1 MKSQDLRSHIPLL
14 EKFVYLDSAS
24 TSQTP
29 RNVIEAMNDYF
40 INYNANTGRGAYRI
54 AIKASQKLDYAREN
68 LANFISA
75 SPNEVVFTKNT
86 TEAINIVAN
95 GLNLSKDST
104 VIISDME
111 HHSNYIPWINLK
123 NKGVNVEIASSND
136 NGIIDI
142 ENINE
147 ITIAANKNIS
157 NKSKHDNSKNIIAIS
172 HITNS
177 IGSKQNI
184 NEISEIAKENDTLFL
199 VDAAQSIGH
208 TSVNTKKINADF
220 IAFPGHKGLLG
231 PVGTGGLY
239 INKSTVSA
247 TDLAPLNL
255 GGGTIRDTKEYD
267 FDLENVPNV
276 YEGGTLNIAG
286 FIGLSAGIDYINKIG
301 IKNIEN
307 HNQNLKNQLIEGISS
322 ISGLNYYGDKDNID
336 SIVSFNINGINS
348 HDLAK
353 ILDETS
359 NICIRSG
366 HHCAIPAMNHLKTNN
381 GTCRASF
388 HYYNNS
394 EDINKLVDA
403 LKEIA
408 TLFS

>member
-1 MKSQDLRSHIPLL
+1 MKSQDLRSHVPLL
-14 EKFVYLDSAS
+14 KKFVYLDSAS

-29 RNVIEAMNDYF
+29 KNVIEAMNDYF

-54 AIKASQKLDYAREN
+54 AIKASQKITNAREN
-68 LANFISA
+68 LARFISA
-75 SPNEVVFTKNT
+75 HPEEIVFTKNT
-86 TEAINIVAN
+86 TEAINIVSN

-123 NKGVNVEIASSND
+123 NKGVKVEIVSSND
-136 NGIIDI
+136 NGIINI

-147 ITIAANKNIS
+147 ITITSNKNIS
-157 NKSKHDNSKNIIAIS
+157 NKFKSNNSKNIIAIS
-172 HITNS
+172 HINNS
-177 IGSKQNI
+177 IGSKQKI
-184 NEISEIAKENDTLFL
+184 NEISKIAKENDTLFL

-208 TSVNTKKINADF
+208 TSVNAKKIDADF

-239 INKSTVSA
+239 INKSTVST
-247 TDLAPLNL
+247 TDLAPMNL
-255 GGGTIRDTKEYD
+255 GGGTIKDTEEYIFTLD
-267 FDLENVPNV
+267 KAPHV

-286 FIGLSAGIDYINKIG
+286 FIGLSVGIDYINKIG
-301 IKNIEN
+301 IKNIEK
-307 HNQNLKNQLIEGISS
+307 HNQILKNQLIEGISNVNG
-322 ISGLNYYGDKDNID
+322 ISYYGDRDNMD

-388 HYYNNS
+388 HYYNNTN
-394 EDINKLVDA
+394 DINKLIDA

-408 TLFS
+408 ALFS